1 MFNWLRQLFASNTQG
16 DDPDLAAP
24 EYRQAAPTD
33 LVEVGGIA
41 MSGPGGS
48 PPADEQGDAG
58 ADGGDGGSGSE
69 RGEDEPAADRG
80 A

>member
-1 MFNWLRQLFASNTQG
+1 MFNWLRKLTAKNAQG

-33 LVEVGGIA
+33 LVEVGGTA
-41 MSGPGGS
+41 LSGPGGS

-58 ADGGDGGSGSE
+58 PDGTDGGGGAE
-69 RGEDEPAADRG
+69 RGEDEPASDRG